1 MPGNDDL
8 DGPDAVSDQELLDLL
23 KAHPSAGLDGIW
35 HPQTIGLAQKFSVD
49 RFDLNR
55 WWCTTF
61 PHWICPGCNRG
72 KPDIVRVNQ
81 HGELMCHLV
90 EHHDHMDRYIEKCL
104 GEYVGRLPA
113 FFATIDSER
122 FARRSSLAIAAFD
135 ETIICEDCNNLDT
148 AAKKHVRAHLDFSFT
163 PQDIR
168 RFAIVRP
175 NQPHEIDSAKLREVW
190 TFREV
195 QLQRRFELAHR
206 IVELAATNE
215 HWYEQA
221 DPLHHAE
228 RVERSAKAHLT
239 LFMPRGWNIN
249 IGQYEAVSAPK
260 SVRATNARGWRKNKR
275 CRAAQP
281 PNLQELKWTTGVT
294 HLGGDYDKLPPDWS
308 CPWCHRSKFQVV
320 RPSKQFKWSFA
331 TRDPWVVDLRS
342 GRRSKVIVCQ
352 DCGDVRIQIA
362 KEANAQAQAVQP
374 SDVISIIRPEPHA
387 QHALKTD
394 PEIDAVVKL
403 LAERAAALGLSKTD
417 LDD

>member
-1 MPGNDDL
+1 MPENDDL
-8 DGPDAVSDQELLDLL
+8 DGFDAVSDQDVLDFL
-23 KAHPSAGLDGIW
+23 KEHPNAGLDGIW
-35 HPQTIGLAQKFSVD
+35 HPQTIGLGQRFAVD
-49 RFDLNR
+49 RFDINR
-55 WWCTTF
+55 WWCATF

-135 ETIICEDCNNLDT
+135 ETIVCEDCNNLDT
-148 AAKKHVRAHLDFSFT
+148 AAKKQVGAHSDFSFT

-175 NQPHEIDSAKLREVW
+175 NQPHEIDSGKLCEVW
-190 TFREV
+190 AFREV

-228 RVERSAKAHLT
+228 RVERNAKAHLAF
-239 LFMPRGWNIN
+239 FMPRGWNIN

-260 SVRATNARGWRKNKR
+260 PVRATNVRGWRKNKR
-275 CRAAQP
+275 CKATQP
-281 PNLQELKWTTGVT
+281 PNPQELRWTTGVT
-294 HLGGDYDKLPPDWS
+294 HLGGDYDKLPADWA
-308 CPWCHRSKFQVV
+308 CPWCHRSKLQAV

-331 TRDPWVVDLRS
+331 TRDPWVVDLQS

-362 KEANAQAQAVQP
+362 KEANVQTQAVQP
-374 SDVISIIRPEPHA
+374 IDVISII
-387 QHALKTD
+387 
-394 PEIDAVVKL
+394 
-403 LAERAAALGLSKTD
+403 
-417 LDD
+417 